1 MRDCTKKKIIDLFL
15 RIILFCYNALRLDI
29 VLKDSWQSLVEC
41 TGLEN
46 RQGVKPFGGSNPS
59 LSAISARISNI
70 YMDKIHHL
78 AIQVEDIGKSVDWY
92 KENFDI
98 QVSYQDETW
107 AMIDFENTSLALVI
121 PEQHPFHFAIE
132 SEEASS
138 YGELTKHRDGTASVY
153 IKDIDGN
160 NIEMIKL
167 PDNE

>member
-1 MRDCTKKKIIDLFL
+1 M
-15 RIILFCYNALRLDI
+15 NAP
-29 VLKDSWQSLVEC
+29 VLK
-41 TGLEN
+41 TGK
-46 RQGVKPFGGSNPS
+46 GANPS
-59 LSAISARISNI
+59 GVRIPHYPPSAPVLVI

-78 AIQVEDIGKSVDWY
+78 AIQVEDISKSVDWY
-92 KENFDI
+92 KKNFDI

-132 SEEASS
+132 SDEASS